1 MPSVRPT
8 SAEPVLYSTLRIFYR
23 ARRRIEFRGIVC
35 SIKARQ
41 RTHLP
46 AFLLLAV
53 DSQTSGPKF
62 GGGSSKKVILIV
74 ALCLSALLTLPAQ
87 TTARHEAEIRA
98 HLQGAAEDLTRNDP
112 NSATEE
118 LDAVLSIDPKNAEA
132 YANLG
137 LIAFLQRDY
146 QKASKNLRKAVTF
159 NPHLEKSQALL
170 GICQARLADPSAAAV
185 LEKSFSRLTDKP
197 LQLQVG
203 MALDTLYQQQ
213 GEPERAVPVM
223 QKLVDLNPDDV
234 DILYMAQR
242 LYREL
247 ADDTLDKLAV
257 LAPGSARMQ
266 QVIAERLVNV
276 GDAQSAAE
284 HYKKALEIDSRVP
297 GLHFELAQA
306 ILESGRSN
314 PATQDE
320 AEKELNAAVAA
331 DGDSASVECELGAIA
346 NLRSDTDQAYAHYSR
361 AFAMNPG
368 STQAQLGLGQVLMT
382 MEKPQEARKYLEM
395 AVKADPLNTAAHYR
409 LASIYK
415 LLQMPD
421 AAQKEMHLF
430 QEIKDTK
437 DRVRALY
444 KQMRSQY
451 RDDGVGLSG
460 DEQ

>member
-1 MPSVRPT
+1 MKKSPVGSLRQAVVWVGRSSAVT
-8 SAEPVLYSTLRIFYR
+8 VSLLARLCSAEFLVLTL
-23 ARRRIEFRGIVC
+23 
-35 SIKARQ
+35 
-41 RTHLP
+41 L
-46 AFLLLAV
+46 
-53 DSQTSGPKF
+53 
-62 GGGSSKKVILIV
+62 GS
-74 ALCLSALLTLPAQ
+74 ALCVTTAQ
-87 TTARHEAEIRA
+87 TATSHGAEIRD
-98 HLQGAAEDLTRNDP
+98 HLRQAAENLKANNP
-112 NSATEE
+112 NSAAKEF
-118 LDAVLSIDPKNAEA
+118 DAVLALDPNNAEA

-137 LIAFLQRDY
+137 VIAFLKRDY
-146 QKASKNLRKAVTF
+146 HTASQNLRKAVAIDPSLT
-159 NPHLEKSQALL
+159 KSESLL
-170 GICQARLADPSAAAV
+170 GICQARMGDPSAHIV
-185 LEKSFSRLTDKP
+185 LEKSFAKLKDKN

-203 MALDTLYQQQ
+203 MELESLYQQQ

-266 QVIAERLVNV
+266 QVIAERLVNA

-284 HYKKALEIDSRVP
+284 HYRKALAINPRLP

-306 ILESGRSN
+306 ILESARSN
-314 PATQDE
+314 PAMQNE
-320 AEKELNAAVAA
+320 AEKELEAAIAA

-361 AFAMNPG
+361 AFAMNSG

-382 MEKPQEARKYLEM
+382 TEKPQEARKYLEM

-409 LASIYK
+409 LASTYK

-430 QEIKDTK
+430 QEIKDVK

-451 RDDGVGLSG
+451 RDEPGGMAG

>member
-1 MPSVRPT
+1 VTASQIAHLCGNPWFLALTFLLSAPSVT
-8 SAEPVLYSTLRIFYR
+8 V
-23 ARRRIEFRGIVC
+23 
-35 SIKARQ
+35 
-41 RTHLP
+41 
-46 AFLLLAV
+46 
-53 DSQTSGPKF
+53 
-62 GGGSSKKVILIV
+62 
-74 ALCLSALLTLPAQ
+74 AQ
-87 TTARHEAEIRA
+87 TAASHDEIRN
-98 HLQGAAEDLTRNDP
+98 HLRKAAEYLKASDL
-112 NSATEE
+112 NSAVTEF
-118 LDAVLSIDPKNAEA
+118 DAVLALDPKNAEA

-137 LIAFLQRDY
+137 VIAFSRRDY
-146 QKASKNLRKAVTF
+146 HKAAQNLHKAVAID
-159 NPHLEKSQALL
+159 PSLVKSEALL
-170 GICQARLADPSAAAV
+170 GICQARLGDPSAHVA
-185 LEKSFSRLTDKP
+185 LEKSFAKLKDKN

-203 MALDTLYQQQ
+203 LELESLYQQQ
-213 GEPERAVPVM
+213 GETERAVPVM

-266 QVIAERLVNV
+266 QVIAERLVNA

-284 HYKKALEIDSRVP
+284 HYRKALEIDPRLP

-306 ILESGRSN
+306 ILESARSN
-314 PATQDE
+314 PAMQDE
-320 AEKELNAAVAA
+320 AEKELKAAIAA
-331 DGDSASVECELGAIA
+331 DGDSAGVECELGAIA
-346 NLRSDTDQAYAHYSR
+346 NLRSDTDQAYARYSR
-361 AFAMNPG
+361 AFAMNHG

-409 LASIYK
+409 LASTYK
-415 LLQMPD
+415 LLQMPK

-451 RDDGVGLSG
+451 REEPGGMSG
-460 DEQ
+460 EER